1 MTANGE
7 VKVIAELPRTTDA
20 TIFWIVNSG
29 ATRIWEAGASLSI
42 GGAITTDHT
51 FKHVKNDGVTNNVK
65 FAANSSFSSI
75 GRERGVFLLI
85 YPFRSKD

>member
-20 TIFWIVNSG
+20 TIFWIVNSD
-29 ATRIWEAGASLSI
+29 ATRIWEAGESLGI

-51 FKHVKNDGVTNNVK
+51 FKHVKNADRCDRHYCAAGVYVIE
-65 FAANSSFSSI
+65 AGLS
-75 GRERGVFLLI
+75 G
-85 YPFRSKD
+85 